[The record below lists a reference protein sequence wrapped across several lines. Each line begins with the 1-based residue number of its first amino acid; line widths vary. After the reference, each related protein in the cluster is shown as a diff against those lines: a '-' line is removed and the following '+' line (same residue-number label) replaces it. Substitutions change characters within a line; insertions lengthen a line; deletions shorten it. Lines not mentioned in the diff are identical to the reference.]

1 MKGVIDKKYRNIAI
15 YSIVALGLGITILLF
30 FITAGNRRSEDNGS
44 EDSNYSTESDEIEL
58 ESEWSIL
65 ADSINRSPIHTPW
78 VETKKIEQDTS
89 DCESVY
95 YSVESW
101 NDKNSNAG
109 LTDGEEANITEPEQN
124 QTKLDVNEKSPQ
136 DSRGM
141 LEKALNI
148 PISIASYIYFVF
160 NSIWNPNENSH
171 LNDAAENNNNPPSGH
186 IAEKPV
192 VQKLLAIEYKN
203 TSTADK

>member
-30 FITAGNRRSEDNGS
+30 FITAGNRRSEDTDS

-65 ADSINRSPIHTPW
+65 ADSINRSPIHAPW

-109 LTDGEEANITEPEQN
+109 LMDGEKANITEPEQN

-136 DSRGM
+136 DSKGM

-160 NSIWNPNENSH
+160 NSIWNPNESSH
-171 LNDAAENNNNPPSGH
+171 LDDAAENNNNPPTGH